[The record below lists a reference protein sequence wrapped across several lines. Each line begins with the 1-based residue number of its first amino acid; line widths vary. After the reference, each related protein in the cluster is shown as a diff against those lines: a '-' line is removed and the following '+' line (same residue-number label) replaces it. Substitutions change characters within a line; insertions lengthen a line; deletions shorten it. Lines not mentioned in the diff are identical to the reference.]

1 MFIDLYSIVMAM
13 KSLIVL
19 LSYHH
24 KNTEKIAEAMASI
37 LDAEIKTPQQI
48 DPGRLSEYDR
58 VGFGS
63 GIYLGQ
69 HHKVLLDFA
78 DKLPQVTNKKA
89 FIFSTS
95 GQTGKTSKFHQRL
108 KEKLQSKGYNV
119 VAEFNCAGFGTFGAL
134 KIVGGIK
141 KGRPNAED
149 VKQAEIFAQNLMQ
162 KT

>member
-63 GIYLGQ
+63 GIYLGNTTRFC
-69 HHKVLLDFA
+69 LT
-78 DKLPQVTNKKA
+78 LPTNFLK
-89 FIFSTS
+89 S
-95 GQTGKTSKFHQRL
+95 QTRKPSYSQQAAKP
-108 KEKLQSKGYNV
+108 E
-119 VAEFNCAGFGTFGAL
+119 
-134 KIVGGIK
+134 
-141 KGRPNAED
+141 RPQNFTNA
-149 VKQAEIFAQNLMQ
+149 
-162 KT
+162 